1 MKKSPLIFFASIL
14 FGILLLSACGTNE
27 VEPNTEQQGEPE
39 QEDISDDETAENR
52 TTEDEEV
59 AEEAEDE
66 AESDNVADGMDI
78 VAEND
83 AFKVFEPAPDSVV
96 NNEFIV
102 RGEARVFE
110 ANVSYEFEDGHNI
123 LDEGFVT
130 ASQGAPEWG
139 EFEIT
144 ISFDEVANDTGL
156 IVLYEESAKDGSRQN
171 ELIIPVKVK
180 DK

>member
-1 MKKSPLIFFASIL
+1 MKKVRLTFFTITL
-14 FGILLLSACGTNE
+14 FGVLFLSACGGNE
-27 VEPNTEQQGEPE
+27 VGSDTEQQDEPE
-39 QEDISDDETAENR
+39 QED
-52 TTEDEEV
+52 V
-59 AEEAEDE
+59 AEDE
-66 AESDNVADGMDI
+66 GTEEDTTENREAAEEDTEEEANSGNASDGMDI

-96 NNEFIV
+96 ANEFIV

-123 LDEGFVT
+123 LAKGFVT

-180 DK
+180 D